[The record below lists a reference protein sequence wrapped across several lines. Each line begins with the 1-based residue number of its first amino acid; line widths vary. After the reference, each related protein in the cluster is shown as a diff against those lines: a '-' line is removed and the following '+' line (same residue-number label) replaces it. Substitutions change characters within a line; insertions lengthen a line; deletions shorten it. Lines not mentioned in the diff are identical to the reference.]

1 MKEKPVALVT
11 GASRGIGRGIAL
23 RLAREGHA
31 VILTSRTADPAG
43 KDGASAVKRTI
54 ERDGGTAAV
63 FRADISDRE
72 ERRSLV
78 EYVVREFPRID
89 LLVNNAGVE
98 PAPLDMLE
106 STEERFDQVM
116 AVNLKGPYFL
126 TQAISR
132 LMVERQRHED
142 PPATRRIIFVTSVQA
157 YMSNPHGAEY
167 CLTKAALHAAMSNYA
182 HRLASHGVLV
192 FEISPGIIESDM
204 SLVHK
209 ENIDRQIAAG
219 RLLTS
224 RWGRPDDVAAVVSC
238 IARGDLDYSTGSRI
252 EVGGGL
258 GLRRL

>member
-1 MKEKPVALVT
+1 MTGKPVALVT
-11 GASRGIGRGIAL
+11 GASRGIGLGIAL
-23 RLAREGHA
+23 RLGRDGHA
-31 VILTSRTADPAG
+31 VIISSRTADPAKG
-43 KDGASAVKRTI
+43 GASKAKRTI

-78 EYVVREFPRID
+78 EFVEREFPRID

-132 LMVERQRHED
+132 RMIEGQRQD
-142 PPATRRIIFVTSVQA
+142 PHATRRIIFVTSVQA

-167 CLTKAALHAAMSNYA
+167 CLTKAALHAAMRNYA
-182 HRLASHGVLV
+182 HRLAAHGVLV

-224 RWGRPDDVAAVVSC
+224 RWGRPDDVAAVVSS
-238 IARGDLDYSTGSRI
+238 IARGDLDYSTGSTI